1 MSDIERY
8 VGVVKWFNNK
18 VGYGFITCLEK
29 EYQNR
34 DIFVHHSA
42 LVGEQQFKYLIQ
54 GEYVEFV
61 LKHDPL
67 NSKHPFSAQHV
78 NGIKQGKLLF
88 LQQKSTFNPQN
99 EKSYKNSTS
108 YKTPTYYKNP
118 ISVKVP

>member
-42 LVGEQQFKYLIQ
+42 LVGEQQFKYLVQ

-61 LKHDPL
+61 LKHDSL

-78 NGIKQGKLLF
+78 NGIKQGKLMF
-88 LQQKSTFNPQN
+88 LQHKSTFNHQN
-99 EKSYKNSTS
+99 EKSYK
-108 YKTPTYYKNP
+108 KPA
-118 ISVKVP
+118 SVKIT